1 MKTVLRFVKEG
12 IGLAVLVLLGIVF
25 LFLVF
30 RTIPASNTAETL
42 SGGEV
47 QSAYPPPPY
56 PPPGQQPTVESVA
69 QPPYPPPESV
79 LQTPI
84 GPKPTSTTEPTP
96 TITPVP
102 TSLPLPSSSYYA
114 LWAEN
119 FPEGQGSVLWLADPG
134 NIGNRRE
141 VLRFERDA
149 IAEVSLAPDG
159 SRLALVTKY
168 WKESVLWLAKMDGS
182 DLHQLGPAMGAGGEL
197 FWSRNSQSLEDGVIL
212 TSLNTGEKRQM
223 FEQQMFDPNTS
234 LRALGYSADG
244 QELYYLV
251 GIPQEIDYKY
261 EIWAVGQDGRGAHK
275 LLAFDQNPGLPIL
288 SPDGSKFLIGT
299 AEGMAWI
306 STDGQTQLLSSWKQ
320 RCGLIWSTRPD
331 EVIHCQVDEQ
341 QPIEYISAV
350 HIPSG
355 ITQELAVI
363 ALPDG
368 KPYGPLAISPD
379 HQWLVT
385 AQYGNSS
392 LYWIHLASGTIVPVP
407 TPNKGSLRF
416 ISWLPAQP

>member
-1 MKTVLRFVKEG
+1 
-12 IGLAVLVLLGIVF
+12 
-25 LFLVF
+25 
-30 RTIPASNTAETL
+30 
-42 SGGEV
+42 
-47 QSAYPPPPY
+47 
-56 PPPGQQPTVESVA
+56 
-69 QPPYPPPESV
+69 
-79 LQTPI
+79 
-84 GPKPTSTTEPTP
+84 
-96 TITPVP
+96 
-102 TSLPLPSSSYYA
+102 
-114 LWAEN
+114 
-119 FPEGQGSVLWLADPG
+119 VLWLADPG

-261 EIWAVGQDGRGAHK
+261 EIWAVGQDGQGAHR
-275 LLAFDQNPGLPIL
+275 LIAFDQNPGLPIL

-299 AEGMAWI
+299 SEGVAWVSI
-306 STDGQTQLLSSWKQ
+306 DGQNQEVFAQPEIGFTAIWAIDSQRIVIGKRIPDYMGTVVQVVNLSDKTIQ
-320 RCGLIWSTRPD
+320 DLGLINKIGDWRFLSLSPD
-331 EVIHCQVDEQ
+331 NQW
-341 QPIEYISAV
+341 
-350 HIPSG
+350 
-355 ITQELAVI
+355 LAVYHYYS
-363 ALPDG
+363 G
-368 KPYGPLAISPD
+368 
-379 HQWLVT
+379 
-385 AQYGNSS
+385 
-392 LYWIHLASGTIVPVP
+392 LYWIYLASDTIVPVP

-416 ISWLPAQP
+416 IAWLPATP